1 LYDLYARRG
10 EQENRIKEL
19 KCDLAMD
26 RTSCSS
32 FLANQFRVLLHAAAF
47 VLLSFIRRCLEGT
60 ELENAQVCT
69 LQRKLLKL
77 GVLVKQRHR
86 KVWLRSASSC
96 PVQHLWPLV
105 LARMRA

>member
-1 LYDLYARRG
+1 
-10 EQENRIKEL
+10 
-19 KCDLAMD
+19 
-26 RTSCSS
+26 
-32 FLANQFRVLLHAAAF
+32 VLLHAVAF